1 MPDHLD
7 LEHPR
12 PQSAILPRTTPLVQ
26 EDDGA
31 GDITMA
37 DAGEV

>member
-7 LEHPR
+7 IEHPR

-26 EDDGA
+26 EHDDPA
-31 GDITMA
+31 GDVTM
-37 DAGEV
+37 DDV

>member
-7 LEHPR
+7 IEHPR

-26 EDDGA
+26 DDSA
-31 GDITMA
+31 GDVTMA
-37 DAGEV
+37 DAGDV